1 MRFLGGVL
9 VACALVL
16 AVPGSAVA
24 AAEPGPDCGL
34 VVVLGLSPA
43 DCQAASPSIPTAK
56 TAEPTS
62 AALEPYLA
70 GEDEVSGGA
79 SLAAPP
85 VSSTRGEPAPALA
98 IGLALLALA
107 GVGAVAVR
115 IVRD

>member
-16 AVPGSAVA
+16 TVPGLVV
-24 AAEPGPDCGL
+24 AAEPGPDCGV
-34 VVVLGLSPA
+34 VVVLGLNPA
-43 DCQAASPSIPTAK
+43 DCQVASPTVPTAK

-62 AALEPYLA
+62 AVIDPYFA
-70 GEDEVSGGA
+70 SEDAVSGGA
-79 SLAAPP
+79 TLAAPP
-85 VSSTRGEPAPALA
+85 VSPTRGEPAPALA

>member
-16 AVPGSAVA
+16 AVEHAAVA
-24 AAEPGPDCGL
+24 EQAPDCGI
-34 VVVLGLSPA
+34 VVALGLVPE
-43 DCQAASPSIPTAK
+43 DCQISSPSLPTAR
-56 TAEPTS
+56 TAEPSS
-62 AALEPYLA
+62 AAADPYYA
-70 GEDEVSGGA
+70 GDSAVSGGA
-79 SLAAPP
+79 MLASPP
-85 VSSTRGEPAPALA
+85 ESPVRGAPAPALA

>member
-16 AVPGSAVA
+16 SVQHTAVA
-24 AAEPGPDCGL
+24 EQAPDCGI
-34 VVVLGLSPA
+34 VVALGLTPE
-43 DCQAASPSIPTAK
+43 DCQITAPSPPTAR

-62 AALEPYLA
+62 AADPYYA
-70 GEDEVSGGA
+70 GGDTVSGGA
-79 SLAAPP
+79 MLASPP
-85 VSSTRGEPAPALA
+85 ESPVRGAPAPALA

>member
-16 AVPGSAVA
+16 TIPGPAVA
-24 AAEPGPDCGL
+24 VTVPEPDCGV

-56 TAEPTS
+56 TAEPS
-62 AALEPYLA
+62 SPALEPYLA
-70 GEDEVSGGA
+70 EEDAASGGA
-79 SLAAPP
+79 TLAAPP
-85 VSSTRGEPAPALA
+85 VTATRGEPAPALA

-115 IVRD
+115 VVRD